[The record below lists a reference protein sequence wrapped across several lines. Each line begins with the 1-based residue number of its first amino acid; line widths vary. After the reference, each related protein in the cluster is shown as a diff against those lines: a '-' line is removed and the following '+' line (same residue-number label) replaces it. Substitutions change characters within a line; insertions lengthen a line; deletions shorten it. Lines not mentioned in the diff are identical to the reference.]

1 MLTPIQKE
9 TFKEFLRQ
17 IFPKEQAEYETLMF
31 DLGYAIGAKDDE
43 GIKEACAR
51 LVSKG
56 VPEEPIKQ
64 LIDSFLN

>member
-17 IFPKEQAEYETLMF
+17 RFPKEQAEYEALMF
-31 DLGYAIGAKDDE
+31 DFGYAIGAKDDD
-43 GIKEACAR
+43 GIKDACAR

>member
-31 DLGYAIGAKDDE
+31 DLGYAIGAKDND
-43 GIKEACAR
+43 GIKEACAH
-51 LVSKG
+51 LVRK
-56 VPEEPIKQ
+56 
-64 LIDSFLN
+64 

>member
-31 DLGYAIGAKDDE
+31 DLGYAIGAKDNT

-51 LVSKG
+51 LMSKG
-56 VPEEPIKQ
+56 VSKERIEQ
-64 LIDSFLN
+64 LIDSILD

>member
-31 DLGYAIGAKDDE
+31 DLGYAIGAKDNN

-56 VPEEPIKQ
+56 VPEESIKQ

>member
-43 GIKEACAR
+43 GIKEAFAR

>member
-9 TFKEFLRQ
+9 ALKEFLRQ
-17 IFPKEQAEYETLMF
+17 IFSKEQAEYETLMF
-31 DLGYAIGAKDDE
+31 DLGYAIGAKDND

-56 VPEEPIKQ
+56 IQEERIKQ
-64 LIDSFLN
+64 LIDSIS

>member
-1 MLTPIQKE
+1 MITSIQKE

-17 IFPKEQAEYETLMF
+17 IFLKEQAEYETLMF
-31 DLGYAIGAKDDE
+31 DLGYAIGAKDNN

-56 VPEEPIKQ
+56 VQEDRIQ
-64 LIDSFLN
+64 RLIDSILD